1 MIGLLSGFRFAVL
14 VVALTVIA
22 GFCLTALYYKRE
34 SEELRNKVESMRA
47 ENRELTYRIEDLSR
61 ECDATVR
68 AMQESCSDRLKIE
81 REQAKKQ
88 LRACRKLLERRQRL
102 EDKLRDIDRL

>member
-1 MIGLLSGFRFAVL
+1 MARLLSGFRFAVL

-22 GFCLTALYYKRE
+22 GFCLTALYYKGK
-34 SEELRNKVESMRA
+34 SERFKDRIEFLSTKNK
-47 ENRELTYRIEDLSR
+47 ELTYRIENLSR

-68 AMQESCSDRLKIE
+68 ALQESCSDRLKIE